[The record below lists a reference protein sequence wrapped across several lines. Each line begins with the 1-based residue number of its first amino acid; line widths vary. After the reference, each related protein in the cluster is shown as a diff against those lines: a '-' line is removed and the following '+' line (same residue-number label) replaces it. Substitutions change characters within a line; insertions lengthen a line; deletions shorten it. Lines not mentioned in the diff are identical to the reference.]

1 MIEWYD
7 FLLKSSIVLLVFY
20 AVYWFLL
27 RKGTHFKHNRIYLLV
42 GLLFSLILP
51 FLSFQLPD
59 TSQTKIMITLD
70 SIDIGAVST
79 AVAEQD
85 KGISFVEILQII
97 YFSIAAILLLRLL
110 LQFYLLLKLYRQSER
125 ETVGG
130 IKVFITDK
138 QNAVFSFFKFVFA
151 NTNARNSD
159 DFNAVL
165 QHEHVHIVQKHS
177 VDIVLAELLT
187 IVLWFNPFAWLYKKS
202 IKENHEF
209 LADEGVLGNGYSADR
224 YQKLLFEQS
233 TGLHLSLANSFNQS
247 LTFKRLNMMKKI
259 KSNKWLNLKVII
271 SVPVIVAMVVFI
283 SCSKELANIAP
294 ETNKP
299 ENEQFKKTM
308 ALSAKDTILFITEK
322 MPEFPGG
329 ELGLRKYIAQN
340 VKYPQEARIN
350 GIEGKVY
357 VRFVVTKTGI
367 IDHVTL
373 ARGVDSILDS
383 EAIRVI
389 STLPQ
394 WKPAETADG
403 EKVNVWYTVPINFA
417 LQGSTKSD
425 THISPDKNTVEGV
438 NVVSFPPK
446 EKSESQTFFI
456 VEKMP
461 KFPGDEKGLK
471 TFLATNLHYPDNART
486 NNIEGKVYVRYK
498 VTSKGTVENVTIAR
512 GTNQELNEEAM
523 RVVKMTSGKWT
534 PGEQRGTKVDVWY
547 TVPIEFKLK

>member
-27 RKGTHFKHNRIYLLV
+27 RKGTHFKHNRIYLLM

-51 FLSFQLPD
+51 FLSFQLPN
-59 TSQTKIMITLD
+59 TSQTEIMITLD
-70 SIDIGAVST
+70 SIDIGAVSS
-79 AVAEQD
+79 AVVTEQD
-85 KGISFVEILQII
+85 KGISVIEILQII
-97 YFSIAAILLLRLL
+97 YFSIATILLLRLL
-110 LQFYLLLKLYRQSER
+110 FQFYLLLKLYRQSEK
-125 ETVGG
+125 ETIEGT
-130 IKVFITDK
+130 KVLITDK

-151 NTNARNSD
+151 NTDARNSA

-187 IVLWFNPFAWLYKKS
+187 IILWFNPFSWLYKKS

-233 TGLHLSLANSFNQS
+233 TGLHLGLANSFNQS

-294 ETNKP
+294 ETNKT
-299 ENEQFKKTM
+299 ENEQFKQAM
-308 ALSAKDTILFITEK
+308 ALSEKDTILFITEK

-340 VKYPQEARIN
+340 VKYPQEARMK
-350 GIEGKVY
+350 GTEGKVF

-367 IDHVTL
+367 VDHVTL
-373 ARGVDSILDS
+373 ARGVDSILDN
-383 EAIRVI
+383 EAIRIV

-425 THISPDKNTVEGV
+425 THI
-438 NVVSFPPK
+438 
-446 EKSESQTFFI
+446 
-456 VEKMP
+456 
-461 KFPGDEKGLK
+461 KGGK
-471 TFLATNLHYPDNART
+471 IY
-486 NNIEGKVYVRYK
+486 IEYK
-498 VTSKGTVENVTIAR
+498 VTSKDTVENVTIAR
-512 GTNQELNEEAM
+512 DTNQESNKEAI
-523 RVVKMTSGKWT
+523 RVITGHWKLQANKK
-534 PGEQRGTKVDVWY
+534 EQK
-547 TVPIEFKLK
+547 